1 MAEGRPYTRP
11 AMAREEKRWPS
22 GHVLISASILDA
34 DAMNLE
40 REIHR
45 GELGGVD
52 RFHLDVMD
60 GHFVPNITFG
70 PATVAAVRRVT
81 KLPLDVHLMISEP
94 SRFVPRFIDA
104 GADSVT
110 FHVEV
115 AERKEPILAAIRD
128 AGRAAGLAI
137 NPETPLSAIGEYLH
151 LLDIAM
157 VMGVHPGF
165 GGQRLI
171 EESVAKI
178 PEARRLFE
186 HRDGSAS
193 RRRAEIHIDGG
204 VQRDNV
210 ERLGAA
216 GVDVL
221 VAGSSLYREGLS
233 LPEEVAFLRGQA
245 TAGRGPTSTDPRQG

>member
-1 MAEGRPYTRP
+1 MGREPE
-11 AMAREEKRWPS
+11 RERH
-22 GHVLISASILDA
+22 GRVRIAASILDA
-34 DAMNLE
+34 DALNLE
-40 REIHR
+40 REIRR
-45 GELGGVD
+45 GQRGGVD

-81 KLPLDVHLMISEP
+81 TLPLDVHLMISEP
-94 SRFVPRFIDA
+94 SRYVRHFLEA

-115 AERKEPILAAIRD
+115 VEPKEPTLRVIRD
-128 AGRAAGLAI
+128 ADRAAGLAI
-137 NPETPLSAIGEYLH
+137 NPETPLSALEPYLD

-171 EESVAKI
+171 EESVMKI
-178 PEARRLFE
+178 PEAGRMLARR
-186 HRDGSAS
+186 GAAPGG
-193 RRRAEIHIDGG
+193 RRAEVHIDGG
-204 VQRDNV
+204 VHRENA

-221 VAGSSLYREGLS
+221 IAGSALYGPGLR
-233 LPEEVAFLRGQA
+233 LPEEVEFLRGHA
-245 TAGRGPTSTDPRQG
+245 KAGRAPGSR

>member
-1 MAEGRPYTRP
+1 MGREADR
-11 AMAREEKRWPS
+11 RSS
-22 GHVLISASILDA
+22 GRVLISASILDA
-34 DAMNLE
+34 DPVNLE
-40 REIHR
+40 REIGR
-45 GELGGVD
+45 GEHGGVD

-81 KLPLDVHLMISEP
+81 TLPLDVHLMISEP
-94 SRFVPRFIDA
+94 SRYVPRFLEA

-115 AERKEPILAAIRD
+115 AEAKEPTLRVIRD

-137 NPETPLSAIGEYLH
+137 NPETPISSIEPYLD
-151 LLDIAM
+151 LLDLAM

-165 GGQRLI
+165 GGQKLI
-171 EESVAKI
+171 DESVAKI
-178 PEARRLFE
+178 PAARDLF
-186 HRDGSAS
+186 
-193 RRRAEIHIDGG
+193 RRRGTSAGSRGGEVHIDGG
-204 VQRDNV
+204 VQRETV

-221 VAGSSLYREGLS
+221 VAGSSLYREGLR
-233 LPEEVAFLRGQA
+233 LPEEVAFLRGHA
-245 TAGRGPTSTDPRQG
+245 EAAWAGAQR